1 MTSRESASDNG
12 RCPVQIL
19 ARTLNVLPNTP
30 TLYPRTDTDCHYWC
44 AHFKSWE
51 GHWLSLLICPLQIL
65 ARTMTVLTEV
75 STSNPGKDND
85 CPYWGVHFKSWQ
97 GHWLS
102 LLWCPVQILGSTMTV
117 PTDLPSSN
125 PDKDTDSPYW
135 GVHFKSGKDT
145 DCPYWGVH
153 FKSGKDMECPYWDAQ
168 FKFWEAQWLSQLT
181 CQVQILTR
189 TLTLLTEVF
198 TSNLA
203 RTLTVLTKMP
213 SSNSGKHNDCPN
225 WPAKFKS
232 WQGHWCTYWCLCT
245 STAPPC
251 CNLSLPKE
259 TKHCRN
265 DWVQAEHNNITT

>member
-75 STSNPGKDND
+75 STSN
-85 CPYWGVHFKSWQ
+85 
-97 GHWLS
+97 
-102 LLWCPVQILGSTMTV
+102 
-117 PTDLPSSN
+117 
-125 PDKDTDSPYW
+125 
-135 GVHFKSGKDT
+135 
-145 DCPYWGVH
+145 
-153 FKSGKDMECPYWDAQ
+153 
-168 FKFWEAQWLSQLT
+168 
-181 CQVQILTR
+181 
-189 TLTLLTEVF
+189 
-198 TSNLA
+198 LA
-203 RTLTVLTKMP
+203 RTWSVLTEMP

-232 WQGHWCTYWCLCT
+232 WQGHW
-245 STAPPC
+245 
-251 CNLSLPKE
+251 LSLLRCSLQIWQGHWLSLLRCPVQILGSTMTVPTDLPSSNPGKDTDVLTDVCVPLLHHPVATCPYQKKLNTAE
-259 TKHCRN
+259 TTGCKL
-265 DWVQAEHNNITT
+265 NITT